1 MQASQAILYIVI
13 LIMSVVMHEV
23 AHGFAA
29 YRFGDKTALYAGRLT
44 LNPIKH
50 LDLFGSIILPLM
62 LVVTGAGFIL
72 GWAKPVPYNP
82 NNLSNKKIGTIWVAL
97 AGILTNI
104 ALAILFALIMRG
116 LFFFGVTYGPLYLFC
131 SAVVAIN
138 LVLAIF
144 NLIPI
149 PPLDGSK
156 VLFELLPA
164 RFSHIQNFLERSS
177 FFLVILFVVFG
188 WQYITPVIG
197 WAFQLLTGFAF

>member
-82 NNLSNKKIGTIWVAL
+82 NNLSNKKVGTIWVAL

-104 ALAILFALIMRG
+104 ALAVLFALIMRG
-116 LFFFGVTYGPLYLFC
+116 LFFFGVTFGPLYLFC

-164 RFSHIQNFLERSS
+164 RFSHVQNFLERSS

-188 WQYITPVIG
+188 W
-197 WAFQLLTGFAF
+197 